1 MNSWINE
8 FSVMLINTSYNDALN
23 DARIIVDELEKN
35 LKKLDYLKSEYFIQY
50 SLKEFTPG
58 HTTEETDSFNFQ
70 NYIDWE
76 IEISIPTR
84 EMGKND
90 ALKIAE
96 IIKFRIE
103 RICIELKHLIFQT
116 IDLKK
121 LGYIKFDKCRMM
133 LEDDEDRF
141 SQVII

>member
-70 NYIDWE
+70 NYIN
-76 IEISIPTR
+76 
-84 EMGKND
+84 K
-90 ALKIAE
+90 
-96 IIKFRIE
+96 
-103 RICIELKHLIFQT
+103 
-116 IDLKK
+116 
-121 LGYIKFDKCRMM
+121 
-133 LEDDEDRF
+133 
-141 SQVII
+141 

>member
-96 IIKFRIE
+96 ITKFRIE

-121 LGYIKFDKCRMM
+121 LGYIKFEKCRMM

>member
-1 MNSWINE
+1 
-8 FSVMLINTSYNDALN
+8 MLINTSYDDALN

-35 LKKLDYLKSEYFIQY
+35 LKKLGYLRGEHFIQY
-50 SLKEFTPG
+50 SLKGFTPG
-58 HTTEETDSFNFQ
+58 HTTEDTDSYKFQ
-70 NYIDWE
+70 NIIDWE

-90 ALKIAE
+90 ALKIAD
-96 IIKFRIE
+96 ITKFRIE
-103 RICIELKHLIFQT
+103 RICIELKHLIIQT

>member
-8 FSVMLINTSYNDALN
+8 FSIMLINTSYDDALN

-35 LKKLDYLKSEYFIQY
+35 LKKLSYLRGEHFIQY
-50 SLKEFTPG
+50 SLKGFTPG
-58 HTTEETDSFNFQ
+58 RATEDTDSYRVQ
-70 NYIDWE
+70 NIIDWE

-90 ALKIAE
+90 ALKIAD
-96 IIKFRIE
+96 ITKFRIE

>member
-96 IIKFRIE
+96 ITKFRIE